1 MCMLPLFALFRRI
14 AEPTPYPPPE
24 ISSSWGTSIAIT
36 PSGTQRVLPTPV
48 ERKYLIESS
57 IVMLFSS
64 MTLTYQLDSIA
75 PLAVASPYISLASF
89 SLAVS
94 SSWEVLKDLGFDHL
108 PILLTV
114 SLSPV
119 LSPNE
124 RPPSFNF
131 QKACGDDFAFCFDS
145 HCPFCRGILLSFLC
159 CCSLYFSDTEC
170 GQIFHSF
177 WPHHTPTQSLAEVE
191 EAVGERRKAFA
202 AAHIS
207 DKYRQPYISVSR
219 HALSAIAKAKAEAWQ
234 ATCSS
239 LSPKL
244 NPKSVYSFL
253 RSVAGLSSSSSSSPD
268 VPQLFLS

>member
-1 MCMLPLFALFRRI
+1 MYAPPICSFPTNSRTDSLSSRNLFILGDFNCHH
-14 AEPTPYPPPE
+14 TFWD
-24 ISSSWGTSIAIT
+24 SKGTSNPRGEEVFDRVIYSDVFFLNDLDIPT
-36 PSGTQRVLPTPV
+36 RLHCSSGGR
-48 ERKYLIESS
+48 
-57 IVMLFSS
+57 F
-64 MTLTYQLDSIA
+64 
-75 PLAVASPYISLASF
+75 SPYISLASF

-207 DKYRQPYISVSR
+207 DEYRQPYISVSR